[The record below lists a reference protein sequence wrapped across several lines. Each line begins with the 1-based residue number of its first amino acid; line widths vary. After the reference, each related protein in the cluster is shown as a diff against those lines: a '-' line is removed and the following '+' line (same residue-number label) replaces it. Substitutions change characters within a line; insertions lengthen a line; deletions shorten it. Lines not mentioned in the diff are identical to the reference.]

1 MSAPRTYTR
10 PMAGW
15 WRRTP
20 FYRAYIVRELTCVA
34 VIVYALELLIG
45 LARLVQGPDAFDAWR
60 TSLAQPWV
68 IVLNCVV
75 LVLVGWHAWTWF
87 EVMPKTLPFISVAGR
102 RVSDRAIVT
111 AGATAAVIASL
122 VVLFLF
128 LSL

>member
-1 MSAPRTYTR
+1 MSTPRTYTR
-10 PMAGW
+10 SMSGW

-34 VIVYALELLIG
+34 VILYALELLLG
-45 LARLVQGPDAFDAWR
+45 LARLVQGPDAFDAW
-60 TSLAQPWV
+60 LAGLTRPWV
-68 IVLNCVV
+68 IVLNCMV

-111 AGATAAVIASL
+111 AGATAAVVASL
-122 VVLFLF
+122 VVFFLF
-128 LSL
+128 LAL